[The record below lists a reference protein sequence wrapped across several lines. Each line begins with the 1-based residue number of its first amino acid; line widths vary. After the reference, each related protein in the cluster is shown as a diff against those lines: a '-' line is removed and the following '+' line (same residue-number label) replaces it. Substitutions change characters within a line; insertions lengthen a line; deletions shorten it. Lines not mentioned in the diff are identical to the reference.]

1 MEEVLVVERALLD
14 SLLPEKEF
22 VGEDVPEILA
32 RILADYRFAP
42 RPAAEQDSSLKQLI
56 PYVVIRQKGQY
67 FLLRRLKQQTESR
80 LHDKL
85 SLGVGGHINPGE
97 VLEGHTILEAGLFR
111 ELEEEVD
118 VEKILRL
125 DCLGLINENTDGV
138 SNFHLGVAYLLEA
151 DGEVAVR
158 ETDKMEGRWVT
169 VDELRQLMSQLETWS
184 RIVLGRLELL

>member
-22 VGEDVPEILA
+22 VGENVPEILA

-56 PYVVIRQKGQY
+56 PYVVIRRNGQY

-97 VLEGHTILEAGLFR
+97 VLEGRTILEAGLYR
-111 ELEEEVD
+111 ELEEEVA
-118 VEKILRL
+118 VETILRL

-138 SNFHLGVAYLLEA
+138 SDFHLGVAYLLEA
-151 DGEVAVR
+151 EGEVAVR
-158 ETDKMEGRWVT
+158 ETEKMEGQWVT
-169 VDELRQLMSQLETWS
+169 LERLRQMTPQLETWS
-184 RIVLGRLELL
+184 QIILARLERL